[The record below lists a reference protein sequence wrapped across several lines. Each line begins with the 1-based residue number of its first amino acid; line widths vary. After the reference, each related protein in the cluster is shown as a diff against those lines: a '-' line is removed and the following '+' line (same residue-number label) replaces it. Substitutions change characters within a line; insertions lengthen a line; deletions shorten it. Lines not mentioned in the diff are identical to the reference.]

1 MKKLKIFSS
10 LKDKNQAFSLS
21 PEKLAFA
28 VLAIGLLAF
37 HSQGFCDASTD
48 LEAQATTLMDKIYG
62 KPLRLIVLLFGI
74 TYGAIRSAMTKTFQP
89 VIFYTGLGF
98 FLFLIP
104 KLIKFISDLM

>member
-28 VLAIGLLAF
+28 VLAIGLFAF
-37 HSQGFCDASTD
+37 HSHGFCDASAD

-74 TYGAIRSAMTKTFQP
+74 TFGAIRSAMTKTFQP
-89 VIFYTGLGF
+89 VVFYTGLGF
-98 FLFLIP
+98 FLFLVP
-104 KLIKFISDLM
+104 KLIKFISELM

>member
-1 MKKLKIFSS
+1 MKKPKKFSN
-10 LKDKNQAFSLS
+10 LKDQNQAFSLS

-37 HSQGFCDASTD
+37 HSHGFCDASTD

-74 TYGAIRSAMTKTFQP
+74 TFGAIRSAMTKTFQP
-89 VIFYTGLGF
+89 VVFYTGLGF
-98 FLFLIP
+98 FLFLVP
-104 KLIKFISDLM
+104 KLIKFISELM